1 LKKLPEIKKSMLL
14 EKILIEKSNIGKDLI
29 NNHGTTEL
37 ET

>member
-14 EKILIEKSNIGKDLI
+14 EQILIEKSNIGKDLI
-29 NNHGTTEL
+29 NNNGTTEL